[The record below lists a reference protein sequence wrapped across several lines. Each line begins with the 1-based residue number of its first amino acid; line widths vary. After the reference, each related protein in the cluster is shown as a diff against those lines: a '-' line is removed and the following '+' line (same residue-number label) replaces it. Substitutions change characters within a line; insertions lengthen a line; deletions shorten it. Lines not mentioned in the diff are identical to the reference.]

1 MRTEPGQTFTS
12 NQVIINSL
20 VPFPIVPPIVQ
31 DKAKQFLPPPLGSPA
46 PIPAIPANVPV
57 VNSR

>member
-1 MRTEPGQTFTS
+1 
-12 NQVIINSL
+12 
-20 VPFPIVPPIVQ
+20 VPPIVQ